1 METTVNERIALLKT
15 KLNLGTNEFS
25 QTAGIAAGT
34 VWNIENGGNVSS
46 KTIKSISKSF
56 NVNIDWLKTGKGKMM
71 MEVIETKGSNPWQDE
86 AYVALKDEVSYLRTL
101 VSQLIAGKGNPNFLK
116 ALDVAKVPLYLLKGI
131 YSGANAAH

>member
-1 METTVNERIALLKT
+1 
-15 KLNLGTNEFS
+15 
-25 QTAGIAAGT
+25 
-34 VWNIENGGNVSS
+34 
-46 KTIKSISKSF
+46 
-56 NVNIDWLKTGKGKMM
+56 MM